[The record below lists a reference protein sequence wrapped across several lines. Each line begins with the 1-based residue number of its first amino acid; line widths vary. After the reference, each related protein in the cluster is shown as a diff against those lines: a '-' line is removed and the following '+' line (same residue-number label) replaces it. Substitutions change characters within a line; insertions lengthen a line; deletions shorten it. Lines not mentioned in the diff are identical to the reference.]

1 MAQLAGFLDVLLR
14 GFGTVGLAAA
24 VGGLVY
30 VLAVLRPGRAVGG
43 LLGAARDRA
52 VGLIAAG
59 ALVVAATTALL
70 LLVVHPWALAD
81 ESGRWPLREFLTT
94 SFGLAG
100 LGRVALALLLL
111 AAVRGARGAAP
122 GPARWAVAVGL
133 GILLMANAAWLAH
146 AASRLHER
154 APLMVVTVL
163 HQFGAV
169 AWVGGLIHLVG
180 FALLWRRAGGPA
192 AEPTGV
198 RVLAR
203 FSAVAIVA
211 LVLVLGPGIGL
222 TWSYVG
228 SWDGLIGTGYGVM
241 VLTKVALL
249 ACAMLLGGLN
259 FLILRSGGR
268 NGGRNGGRQG
278 GRRGGGDRGAAAVAA
293 RVPAFIE
300 AEVGLGITLLL
311 AAASLTSL
319 PPSVDVVADRATPA
333 EVAARFRPAM
343 PRITSP
349 PVAELL
355 AAAAPIDDTLAR
367 RQPEEYAWS
376 EYNHHAAGFFV
387 FLMGVLALLDRA
399 GWVRWA
405 RHWPLLFLGL
415 AAFLFVRN
423 DPRAWPL
430 GPAGFWESMVL
441 PDVLQHRL
449 VVVLVIALAV
459 FEWMVRAGRLTRP
472 GGRLV
477 FPLLCAAGGG
487 LLLTHSH
494 AMFNLKSEFLT
505 EVSHAP
511 MGLFGVIMAWGRWLE
526 VRLPRA
532 DARIPGWIWAGAM
545 TIIGLILL
553 VYRET

>member
-24 VGGLVY
+24 VGGLAY
-30 VLAVLRPGRAVGG
+30 ILLVLRPGPGAGG
-43 LLGAARDRA
+43 LGGAARDRA
-52 VGLIAAG
+52 LGLIEAG
-59 ALVVAATTALL
+59 ALLVAATTALL

-81 ESGRWPLREFLTT
+81 ETGRWPLRDFLTT
-94 SFGLAG
+94 HFGLAG
-100 LGRVALALLLL
+100 LGRVTLALLLV
-111 AAVRGARGAAP
+111 AAVRGVRGGAATR
-122 GPARWAVAVGL
+122 GRWALALGL
-133 GILLMANAAWLAH
+133 GLLLMANAAWLAH

-154 APLMVVTVL
+154 EPLMVVTVL
-163 HQFGAV
+163 HQLGAV
-169 AWVGGLIHLVG
+169 VWVGGLIHLVG

-192 AEPTGV
+192 AEPLGV

-203 FSAVAIVA
+203 FSAVAIAA
-211 LVLVLGPGIGL
+211 LVLVLGPGIVL

-228 SWDGLIGTGYGVM
+228 AWGGLVGTGYGVM

-249 ACAMLLGGLN
+249 ACAMVLGGLN
-259 FLILRSGGR
+259 FLLLRGG
-268 NGGRNGGRQG
+268 GLLL
-278 GRRGGGDRGAAAVAA
+278 RRGGGARGAAAVAA

-300 AEVGLGITLLL
+300 AEVGFGITLLL

-343 PRITSP
+343 PRLTSP
-349 PVAELL
+349 PVAQLL
-355 AAAAPIDDTLAR
+355 AAAAPMEDTLAR

-387 FLMGVLALLDRA
+387 FLMGVLALADRA
-399 GWVRWA
+399 GFARWA

-415 AAFLFVRN
+415 AGFLFVRN

-449 VVVLVIALAV
+449 VVLLVVALGL
-459 FEWMVRAGRLTRP
+459 FEWMVRSGRLTRP

-494 AMFNLKSEFLT
+494 AMFNLKTEFLT

-532 DARIPGWIWAGAM
+532 DAWLPGWIWAGAM

>member
-1 MAQLAGFLDVLLR
+1 MTLLAGFLDVLLR
-14 GFGTVGLAAA
+14 GFGSVGLAAA

-30 VLAVLRPGRAVGG
+30 VLLVLRPGFVTAG
-43 LLGAARDRA
+43 LLGAARARA
-52 VGLIAAG
+52 VAVIVAG
-59 ALVVAATTALL
+59 ALVVAGTTALL

-81 ESGRWPLREFLTT
+81 ESGHWPLREFLATD
-94 SFGLAG
+94 FGRAG
-100 LGRVALALLLL
+100 MVRVALALAL
-111 AAVRGARGAAP
+111 AAALRGAGGAGAGRGRWTAAVVL
-122 GPARWAVAVGL
+122 GGL
-133 GILLMANAAWLAH
+133 LIASSAWLAH
-146 AASRLHER
+146 ASSRLTER
-154 APLMVVTVL
+154 APLMIVTVL
-163 HQFGAV
+163 HQLVAV
-169 AWVGGLIHLVG
+169 VWVGGLVHLVG
-180 FALLWRRAGGPA
+180 FASVWRRAGAGAAPA
-192 AEPTGV
+192 GV
-198 RVLAR
+198 PVLAR
-203 FSAVAIVA
+203 FSRVA
-211 LVLVLGPGIGL
+211 LVSMVLVLGPGIGL
-222 TWSYVG
+222 ALGYVG
-228 SWDGLIGTGYGVM
+228 DWGALIGTGYGVM

-249 ACAMLLGGLN
+249 LCALLLGALN
-259 FLILRSGGR
+259 FTLL
-268 NGGRNGGRQG
+268 
-278 GRRGGGDRGAAAVAA
+278 RRGGGARGAAGVAS
-293 RVPAFIE
+293 RVPPLIE

-319 PPSVDVVADRATPA
+319 PPSVDVTTDRATPA
-333 EVAARFRPAM
+333 EVVARFRPAM
-343 PRITSP
+343 PRLSSP
-349 PVAELL
+349 PVQQLL
-355 AAAAPIDDTLAR
+355 AAAAPIDDTLAT

-399 GWVRWA
+399 GYSRWA

-449 VVVLVIALAV
+449 VVVLVVALAV
-459 FEWMVRAGRLTRP
+459 FEWMVRSGRLTRP

-511 MGLFGVIMAWGRWLE
+511 MGLFGVVMAWGRWLE
-526 VRLPRA
+526 VRLPRE
-532 DARIPGWIWAGAM
+532 DAALPGWVWAAAM
-545 TIIGLILL
+545 TMIGLILL
-553 VYRET
+553 VYRETPT

>member
-1 MAQLAGFLDVLLR
+1 MTLLAGFLDVLLR
-14 GFGTVGLAAA
+14 GLGTVGLSAA

-30 VLAVLRPGRAVGG
+30 VLLVLRPASGAGVLVAAARGRA
-43 LLGAARDRA
+43 LT
-52 VGLIAAG
+52 LIGTG
-59 ALVVAATTALL
+59 ALVVAGAQALL
-70 LLVVHPWALAD
+70 ILVIHPWALAE

-94 SFGLAG
+94 EFGLAG

-111 AAVRGARGAAP
+111 AAARWIRRGPDTAG
-122 GPARWAVAVGL
+122 RWAVAVGL
-133 GILLMANAAWLAH
+133 GVLLMADAAWLAH
-146 AASRLHER
+146 AVSRLHDR
-154 APLMVVTVL
+154 ALLMVGTVL
-163 HQFGAV
+163 HQLGAV
-169 AWVGGLIHLVG
+169 LWVGGVIHLVG
-180 FALLWRRAGGPA
+180 FAALWRRAGGPA
-192 AEPTGV
+192 GDPRGLG
-198 RVLAR
+198 VLAY
-203 FSAVAIVA
+203 FSGVAIA
-211 LVLVLGPGIGL
+211 SMVLVLAPGIYLSVSYIGGWGGL
-222 TWSYVG
+222 V
-228 SWDGLIGTGYGVM
+228 GTGYGVM

-249 ACAMLLGGLN
+249 GCALILGGLN
-259 FLILRSGGR
+259 FLLLRGAGS
-268 NGGRNGGRQG
+268 
-278 GRRGGGDRGAAAVAA
+278 DRGAAAVAA

-311 AAASLTSL
+311 AAAALTSL
-319 PPSVDVVADRATPA
+319 PPAVDVVVDRATPA
-333 EVAARFRPAM
+333 EVAARFRPAW
-343 PRITSP
+343 PRLTSP
-349 PVAELL
+349 PVSELL
-355 AAAAPIDDTLAR
+355 AAAAPIDDTLAK

-376 EYNHHAAGFFV
+376 EYNHHTAGFFV
-387 FLMGVLALLDRA
+387 FLMGVLALVDRA
-399 GWVRWA
+399 GWGRWA
-405 RHWPLLFLGL
+405 RHWPLGFLGL

-449 VVVLVIALAV
+449 VVLLVVALAV

-477 FPLLCAAGGG
+477 FPLLCAVGGA

-526 VRLPRA
+526 LRLPPA
-532 DARIPGWIWAGAM
+532 DQRIPGWTWAGAM

>member
-1 MAQLAGFLDVLLR
+1 MVAVALGVLLM
-14 GFGTVGLAAA
+14 V
-24 VGGLVY
+24 
-30 VLAVLRPGRAVGG
+30 
-43 LLGAARDRA
+43 
-52 VGLIAAG
+52 
-59 ALVVAATTALL
+59 
-70 LLVVHPWALAD
+70 
-81 ESGRWPLREFLTT
+81 
-94 SFGLAG
+94 
-100 LGRVALALLLL
+100 
-111 AAVRGARGAAP
+111 
-122 GPARWAVAVGL
+122 
-133 GILLMANAAWLAH
+133 NAAWLAH

-154 APLMVVTVL
+154 APLMAVTVL
-163 HQFGAV
+163 HQWGAV
-169 AWVGGLIHLVG
+169 TWVGGLIHLVG

-192 AEPTGV
+192 VEPAGV

-203 FSAVAIVA
+203 FSTVAIVS
-211 LVLVLGPGIGL
+211 LVLVLGPGIVL

-228 SWDGLIGTGYGVM
+228 TWGGLIGTGYGVM

-249 ACAMLLGGLN
+249 ACAMVLGGLN
-259 FLILRSGGR
+259 FLLL
-268 NGGRNGGRQG
+268 
-278 GRRGGGDRGAAAVAA
+278 RRGGGDRGAVAVAA

-319 PPSVDVVADRATPA
+319 PPSVDVVTDRATPA

-343 PRITSP
+343 PRLTSP

-399 GWVRWA
+399 GRVRWA

-415 AAFLFVRN
+415 AAFLFARN

-441 PDVLQHRL
+441 PDVLQHRM
-449 VVVLVIALAV
+449 VVLLIVALAL
-459 FEWMVRAGRLTRP
+459 FEWMVRSGRLTRP

-511 MGLFGVIMAWGRWLE
+511 MGLFGVVMAWGRWLE
-526 VRLPRA
+526 VRLPPE
-532 DARIPGWIWAGAM
+532 DARVPGWIWAACL

>member
-14 GFGTVGLAAA
+14 GFGTVGLSAA
-24 VGGLVY
+24 VGGLGY
-30 VLAVLRPGRAVGG
+30 VLLVLRPGAGAGG
-43 LLGAARDRA
+43 LVGAARDRA
-52 VGLIAAG
+52 VRLIEAG

-70 LLVVHPWALAD
+70 LLIVHPWALAD
-81 ESGRWPLREFLTT
+81 QAGRWPLHEFLTT
-94 SFGLAG
+94 DFGIAGLA
-100 LGRVALALLLL
+100 RVGLALLLV
-111 AAVRGARGAAP
+111 AAVHGARRGVSGP
-122 GPARWAVAVGL
+122 GRWMVAVAL
-133 GILLMANAAWLAH
+133 GVLLMVNAAWLAH

-154 APLMVVTVL
+154 APLMAVTVL
-163 HQFGAV
+163 HQWGAV
-169 AWVGGLIHLVG
+169 TWVGGLIHLVG

-192 AEPTGV
+192 VEPAGV

-203 FSAVAIVA
+203 FSTVAIVS
-211 LVLVLGPGIGL
+211 LVLVLGPGIVL

-228 SWDGLIGTGYGVM
+228 TWGGLIGTGYGVM

-249 ACAMLLGGLN
+249 ACAMVLGGLN
-259 FLILRSGGR
+259 FLLL
-268 NGGRNGGRQG
+268 
-278 GRRGGGDRGAAAVAA
+278 RRGGGDRGAVAVAA

-319 PPSVDVVADRATPA
+319 PPSVDVVTDRATPA

-343 PRITSP
+343 PRLTSP

-399 GWVRWA
+399 GRVRWA

-415 AAFLFVRN
+415 AAFLFARN

-441 PDVLQHRL
+441 PDVLQHRM
-449 VVVLVIALAV
+449 VVLLIVALAL
-459 FEWMVRAGRLTRP
+459 FEWMVRSGRLTRP

-511 MGLFGVIMAWGRWLE
+511 MGLFGVVMAWGRWLE
-526 VRLPRA
+526 VRLPPE
-532 DARIPGWIWAGAM
+532 DARVPGWIWAACL

>member
-24 VGGLVY
+24 VGGLAY
-30 VLAVLRPGRAVGG
+30 ILLVLRPVPGSGG
-43 LLGAARDRA
+43 FGGAARDRA
-52 VGLIAAG
+52 LGLIEAG
-59 ALVVAATTALL
+59 ALLVAATTALL

-81 ESGRWPLREFLTT
+81 ETGRWPLRDFLTT
-94 SFGLAG
+94 HFGLAG
-100 LGRVALALLLL
+100 LGRVTLALLLV
-111 AAVRGARGAAP
+111 AAVRGMRDDAATRG
-122 GPARWAVAVGL
+122 RWALALGL
-133 GILLMANAAWLAH
+133 GLLLMANAAWLAH
-146 AASRLHER
+146 ASSRLHER
-154 APLMVVTVL
+154 EPLMVVTVL
-163 HQFGAV
+163 HQLGAV
-169 AWVGGLIHLVG
+169 VWVGGLIHLVG

-192 AEPTGV
+192 AEPLGV

-203 FSAVAIVA
+203 FSAVAIAA
-211 LVLVLGPGIGL
+211 LVLVLGPGIVL

-228 SWDGLIGTGYGVM
+228 AWGGLVGTGYGVM

-249 ACAMLLGGLN
+249 GCAMVLGGLN
-259 FLILRSGGR
+259 FFLL
-268 NGGRNGGRQG
+268 
-278 GRRGGGDRGAAAVAA
+278 RRGGGDRGAAAVAA

-300 AEVGLGITLLL
+300 AEVGFGITLLL

-343 PRITSP
+343 PRRTSP
-349 PVAELL
+349 PVAQLL
-355 AAAAPIDDTLAR
+355 AAAAPMEDTLAQ

-387 FLMGVLALLDRA
+387 FLMGVLALADRA
-399 GWVRWA
+399 GFVRWA

-415 AAFLFVRN
+415 AGFLFVRN

-449 VVVLVIALAV
+449 VVLLVVSLGL
-459 FEWMVRAGRLTRP
+459 FEWMVRSGRLTRP

-494 AMFNLKSEFLT
+494 AMFNLKTEFLT

-532 DARIPGWIWAGAM
+532 DAWLPGWIWAGAM

>member
-1 MAQLAGFLDVLLR
+1 MTLLAGFLDVLLR
-14 GFGTVGLAAA
+14 GFGSVGLAAA

-30 VLAVLRPGRAVGG
+30 VLLVLRPGFVTAG
-43 LLGAARDRA
+43 LLGAARARA
-52 VGLIAAG
+52 VAVIVAG
-59 ALVVAATTALL
+59 ALVVAGTTALL

-81 ESGRWPLREFLTT
+81 ESGHWPLREFLATD
-94 SFGLAG
+94 FGRAG
-100 LGRVALALLLL
+100 MVRVALALAL
-111 AAVRGARGAAP
+111 AAALRGAGGAGAGRGRWTAAVVL
-122 GPARWAVAVGL
+122 GGL
-133 GILLMANAAWLAH
+133 LIASSAWLAH
-146 AASRLHER
+146 ASSRLTER
-154 APLMVVTVL
+154 APLMIVTVL
-163 HQFGAV
+163 HQLGAV
-169 AWVGGLIHLVG
+169 VWVGGLVHLVG
-180 FALLWRRAGGPA
+180 FASVWRRAGAGAAPA
-192 AEPTGV
+192 GV
-198 RVLAR
+198 PVLAR
-203 FSAVAIVA
+203 FSRVA
-211 LVLVLGPGIGL
+211 LVSMVLVLGPGIGL
-222 TWSYVG
+222 ALGYVG
-228 SWDGLIGTGYGVM
+228 DWGALIGTGYGVM

-249 ACAMLLGGLN
+249 LCALLLGALN
-259 FLILRSGGR
+259 FTLL
-268 NGGRNGGRQG
+268 
-278 GRRGGGDRGAAAVAA
+278 RRGGGARGAAGVAS
-293 RVPAFIE
+293 RVPPLIE

-319 PPSVDVVADRATPA
+319 PPSVDVTTDRATPA
-333 EVAARFRPAM
+333 EVVARFRPAM
-343 PRITSP
+343 PRLSSP
-349 PVAELL
+349 PVQQLL
-355 AAAAPIDDTLAR
+355 AAAAPIDDTLAT

-399 GWVRWA
+399 GYSRWA

-449 VVVLVIALAV
+449 VVVLVVALAV
-459 FEWMVRAGRLTRP
+459 FEWMVRSGRLTRP

-511 MGLFGVIMAWGRWLE
+511 MGLFGVVMAWGRWLE
-526 VRLPRA
+526 VRLPRE
-532 DARIPGWIWAGAM
+532 DAALPGWVWAAAM
-545 TIIGLILL
+545 TMIGLILL
-553 VYRET
+553 VYRETPT

>member
-24 VGGLVY
+24 VGGLAY
-30 VLAVLRPGRAVGG
+30 ILLVLRPGPGAGG
-43 LLGAARDRA
+43 LGGAARDRA
-52 VGLIAAG
+52 VGLIEAG
-59 ALVVAATTALL
+59 ALLVVATTALL

-81 ESGRWPLREFLTT
+81 ETGRWPLRDFLTT
-94 SFGLAG
+94 HFGLAG
-100 LGRVALALLLL
+100 LGRVTLALLLV
-111 AAVRGARGAAP
+111 AAVRGMRGGAATR
-122 GPARWAVAVGL
+122 GGWALALGL
-133 GILLMANAAWLAH
+133 GLLLMANAAWLAH

-154 APLMVVTVL
+154 EPLMVVTVL
-163 HQFGAV
+163 HQLGAV
-169 AWVGGLIHLVG
+169 VWVGGLIHLVG

-192 AEPTGV
+192 AEPLGV

-203 FSAVAIVA
+203 FSAVAIAA
-211 LVLVLGPGIGL
+211 LVLVLGPGIVL

-228 SWDGLIGTGYGVM
+228 AWGGLVGTGYGVM

-249 ACAMLLGGLN
+249 GCAMVLGGLN
-259 FLILRSGGR
+259 FLLLRGG
-268 NGGRNGGRQG
+268 GLLL
-278 GRRGGGDRGAAAVAA
+278 RRGGGDRGAAAVAA

-300 AEVGLGITLLL
+300 AEVGFGITLLL

-333 EVAARFRPAM
+333 EVAARFRPAL
-343 PRITSP
+343 PRLTSP
-349 PVAELL
+349 PVAQLL
-355 AAAAPIDDTLAR
+355 AAAAPMEDTLAQ

-387 FLMGVLALLDRA
+387 FLMGVLALADRA
-399 GWVRWA
+399 GFVRWA

-415 AAFLFVRN
+415 AGFLFVRN

-449 VVVLVIALAV
+449 VVLLVVSLGL
-459 FEWMVRAGRLTRP
+459 FEWMVRSGRLTRP

-494 AMFNLKSEFLT
+494 AMFNLKTEFLT

-532 DARIPGWIWAGAM
+532 DAWLPGWIWAGAM